1 MPNPVV
7 QSSLARHRRHMKLDQ
22 RLRFD
27 TFVTGSSNRLAVAAA
42 KAVADAPG
50 VLYNPLFVYGAS
62 GLGKTHL
69 MHAVG
74 HAARDKQPSL
84 GVEYVALD
92 DYMEEFHQA
101 LQGGRLDTFKKRYE
115 SAGVLLL
122 DDVQFLTGR
131 AEVQGELLR
140 LFNVLQ
146 GRGTQIIMTSD
157 RPPDEITDVTDRL
170 LTRLTGGLIVDVG
183 IPDYETRVAILQKL
197 QGERASRFRDGVL
210 EELAR
215 VDFSNIRELQGGLNR
230 LLAHQGMSDAAI
242 AIADVRRLVGARLTP
257 LATPAVLSGY
267 ELESAGGTRTGGD
280 FDTFVQ
286 EVSTAVVEQVEEWRV
301 RLADAAA
308 RWRAEGISVAVLD
321 RALQLRESPDVDGLL
336 ATFGAAV
343 EYLRDLERQGSA
355 ADTTLSGH
363 TIFRDPE
370 RVKEAHALVQQA
382 VSSIEPPP
390 RPETA
395 CTFDGLHEGAANQL
409 ALRAAR
415 AVVAA
420 PGTQFVP
427 LVITG
432 PSGSGRSHLLH
443 AIGNGLIAAG
453 VQTVACVSAFTFA
466 EQLITALRE
475 GAVEKWRARYRNA
488 GALLLDDIEAVAG
501 KERTQDELFHLFNA
515 LQSAGR
521 QVVLTSSVPPNQL
534 ATLEDR
540 LRTRFAQGLIVDLG
554 SPDQAQRVALIAQF
568 FQAHGTSVSDEV
580 VAQLAERS
588 VRSIGDVL
596 STARRLHAAAT
607 LAGAP
612 ITPAFVAAELDGTVT
627 HRRGLKHLMGD
638 PENFVHRWPDPA
650 ARLIEDVD

>member
-1 MPNPVV
+1 
-7 QSSLARHRRHMKLDQ
+7 MKLDQ

-50 VLYNPLFVYGAS
+50 VLYNPLFMYGAS

-74 HAARDKQPSL
+74 HSAREKQPSL

-101 LQGGRLDTFKKRYE
+101 LQGGRLDTFKRRYE

-146 GRGTQIIMTSD
+146 SRGTQIVMTSD
-157 RPPDEITDVTDRL
+157 RPPDEITDVADRL
-170 LTRLTGGLIVDVG
+170 ITRLTGGLIVDVG

-197 QGERASRFRDGVL
+197 QGERSSRFRDGVL

-242 AIADVRRLVGARLTP
+242 AIADVRRLVGARMTP
-257 LATPAVLSGY
+257 LATPAVGAQY
-267 ELESAGGTRTGGD
+267 ETESRPGRSSGD

-382 VSSIEPPP
+382 VASIEPPP
-390 RPETA
+390 RPDVA
-395 CTFDGLHEGAANQL
+395 WLFDGLHEGKANQM

-415 AVVAA
+415 GVVAA
-420 PGTQFVP
+420 PGTQFMP

-432 PSGSGRSHLLH
+432 PSGSGRTHLLH

-501 KERTQDELFHLFNA
+501 KERTQDELFHLFNV

-554 SPDQAQRVALIAQF
+554 SPDLTQRIALFARFFATHHTAVAETVI
-568 FQAHGTSVSDEV
+568 T
-580 VAQLAERS
+580 QLAERPA
-588 VRSIGDVL
+588 RSIGEVINV
-596 STARRLHAAAT
+596 ARRLHAAAA
-607 LAGAP
+607 LAHSPVTA
-612 ITPAFVAAELDGTVT
+612 AFVAAELDGAVAP
-627 HRRGLKHLMGD
+627 RRGLMHLMGD
-638 PENFVHRWPDPA
+638 PENFVHRWPDLT
-650 ARLIEDVD
+650 ARLIEDAD

>member
-1 MPNPVV
+1 
-7 QSSLARHRRHMKLDQ
+7 MKLDQ

-74 HAARDKQPSL
+74 HSAKDKQPSL

-146 GRGTQIIMTSD
+146 GRGTQIVMTSD

-230 LLAHQGMSDAAI
+230 LLAHQGLSDAAI
-242 AIADVRRLVGARLTP
+242 GVSDVRRLVGARSTP
-257 LATPAVLSGY
+257 LATPALY
-267 ELESAGGTRTGGD
+267 AEADLLNRNTGD
-280 FDTFVQ
+280 YDTFVQ
-286 EVSTAVVEQVEEWRV
+286 EVATAVVEQVEEWRV

-321 RALQLRESPDVDGLL
+321 RALQLREAPDVEGLL

-355 ADTTLSGH
+355 ADTTLSGNA
-363 TIFRDPE
+363 IFRDPE

-390 RPETA
+390 RPDPA
-395 CTFDGLHEGAANQL
+395 LVFDRLHEGRANQL

-415 AVVAA
+415 AVVDA
-420 PGTQFVP
+420 PGTQYVP

-432 PSGSGRSHLLH
+432 PSGSGRTHLLH
-443 AIGNGLIAAG
+443 AIGNALVAGG
-453 VQTVACVSAFTFA
+453 VQTVACVSAAAFA

-540 LRTRFAQGLIVDLG
+540 LRTRFAQGLIVELG
-554 SPDQAQRVALIAQF
+554 APDAVQRAALIGAYF
-568 FQAHGTSVSDEV
+568 DAHHTTVGDGV
-580 VAQLAERS
+580 VRQLAERS
-588 VRSIGDVL
+588 ARSVGDVINV
-596 STARRLHAAAT
+596 ARRLHAAAT
-607 LAGAP
+607 LANAP
-612 ITPAFVAAELDGTVT
+612 ITAVFVAAELDGAATPRHVA
-627 HRRGLKHLMGD
+627 KHLMGD
-638 PENFVHRWPDPA
+638 RENFVHRWPDLT

>member
-1 MPNPVV
+1 
-7 QSSLARHRRHMKLDQ
+7 MKLDQ

-27 TFVTGSSNRLAVAAA
+27 SFVTGSSNRLAVAAA

-101 LQGGRLDTFKKRYE
+101 TEGGRLDQFKRRYE
-115 SAGVLLL
+115 ACGILLL

-146 GRGTQIIMTSD
+146 GRGTQIVMSSD

-197 QGERASRFRDGVL
+197 QAERSARFRDGVL

-230 LLAHQGMSDAAI
+230 LLALQGMSDAAI
-242 AIADVRRLVGARLTP
+242 GVSDVRRLVGIRGHTP
-257 LATPAVLSGY
+257 LANVVITPEAEPTVARRPADY
-267 ELESAGGTRTGGD
+267 
-280 FDTFVQ
+280 DTFVQ
-286 EVSTAVVEQVEEWRV
+286 EVATAVVEQVEEWRV
-301 RLADAAA
+301 RLADAAS

-321 RALQLRESPDVDGLL
+321 RALQLREAPDVDGLL

-355 ADTTLSGH
+355 ADATLSGQP
-363 TIFRDPE
+363 IFRDPE

-382 VSSIEPPP
+382 VASIEPPP
-390 RPETA
+390 RPEA
-395 CTFDGLHEGAANQL
+395 GWTFAGLHEGRANLL

-415 AVVAA
+415 AVVQA
-420 PGTQFVP
+420 PGTQYVP

-432 PSGSGRSHLLH
+432 PVGSGRTHLLH
-443 AIGNGLIAAG
+443 AIGNAMVEAG
-453 VQTVACVSAFTFA
+453 VQTVACVSASVFA

-475 GAVEKWRARYRNA
+475 GAVERWRARYRNA

-540 LRTRFAQGLIVDLG
+540 LRTRFAQGLVVELG
-554 SPDQAQRVALIAQF
+554 SPDIAQRAAIVHQYF
-568 FQAHGTSVSDEV
+568 DAHHTVVSDQV
-580 VAQLAERS
+580 VSLLADRPA
-588 VRSIGDVL
+588 RSIGDVL
-596 STARRLHAAAT
+596 NVVRRLHAAAA

-612 ITPAFVAAELDGTVT
+612 ITPAFVAAELDGAAAP
-627 HRRGLKHLMGD
+627 RRVVRHLMGD
-638 PENFVHRWPDPA
+638 TENFVHRWPDLT
-650 ARLIEDVD
+650 ARLIEDAD

>member
-1 MPNPVV
+1 
-7 QSSLARHRRHMKLDQ
+7 MKLDQ

-27 TFVTGSSNRLAVAAA
+27 SFVTGSSNRLAVAAA

-101 LQGGRLDTFKKRYE
+101 TEGGRLDTFKRRYE
-115 SAGVLLL
+115 SAGILLL

-146 GRGTQIIMTSD
+146 GRGTQIVMSSD

-197 QGERASRFRDGVL
+197 QAERAARFRDGVL

-230 LLAHQGMSDAAI
+230 LLALQGMSDAAI
-242 AIADVRRLVGARLTP
+242 GVSDVRRLVGLRGHTP
-257 LATPAVLSGY
+257 LANVIIHAEAEVEPAP
-267 ELESAGGTRTGGD
+267 RPGD
-280 FDTFVQ
+280 YDTFVQ
-286 EVSTAVVEQVEEWRV
+286 EVATAVVEQVEEWRV
-301 RLADAAA
+301 RLADAAS

-321 RALQLRESPDVDGLL
+321 RALQLREAPDVDGLL

-355 ADTTLSGH
+355 ADASLSGQA
-363 TIFRDPE
+363 IFRDPE

-382 VSSIEPPP
+382 VSAIEPPP
-390 RPETA
+390 RPEPA
-395 CTFDGLHEGAANQL
+395 WTFAGLHEGRANQL

-415 AVVAA
+415 AVVGA
-420 PGTQFVP
+420 PGTQYVP

-432 PSGSGRSHLLH
+432 PSGSGRTHLLH
-443 AIGNGLIAAG
+443 AIGNALIDAG
-453 VQTVACVSAFTFA
+453 VQTVACVGASVFA

-540 LRTRFAQGLIVDLG
+540 LRTRFAQGLVVELG
-554 SPDQAQRVALIAQF
+554 SPDIAQRAALIHQYF
-568 FQAHGTSVSDEV
+568 DTHHTIVSDQV
-580 VAQLAERS
+580 VSHLADRPARS
-588 VRSIGDVL
+588 VGDVL
-596 STARRLHAAAT
+596 NVVRRLHAAAA

-612 ITPAFVAAELDGTVT
+612 ITPAFVAAELDGAAAP
-627 HRRGLKHLMGD
+627 RRGTRHLMGD
-638 PENFVHRWPDPA
+638 TENFVHRWPDLT
-650 ARLIEDVD
+650 ARLIEDAD

>member
-1 MPNPVV
+1 
-7 QSSLARHRRHMKLDQ
+7 MKLDQ

-50 VLYNPLFVYGAS
+50 VLYNPLFMYGAS

-74 HAARDKQPSL
+74 HSARDKQPSL

-101 LQGGRLDTFKKRYE
+101 LQGGRLETFKKRYE

-146 GRGTQIIMTSD
+146 GRGTQIVMTSD
-157 RPPDEITDVTDRL
+157 RPPDEITDVADRL

-242 AIADVRRLVGARLTP
+242 GVQDVRRLVGARATP
-257 LATPAVLSGY
+257 LAPPARYAEANL
-267 ELESAGGTRTGGD
+267 LNR
-280 FDTFVQ
+280 DTVDYDRFVQ
-286 EVSTAVVEQVEEWRV
+286 EVATAVVEQVEEWRV

-321 RALQLRESPDVDGLL
+321 RALQLRDAPDVEGLL

-355 ADTTLSGH
+355 ADTALSGH
-363 TIFRDPE
+363 AIFRDPE
-370 RVKEAHALVQQA
+370 RVKEAHAMVQQA

-390 RPETA
+390 RPDVTLI
-395 CTFDGLHEGAANQL
+395 FDTLHEGRANQL

-415 AVVAA
+415 SVVGA
-420 PGTQFVP
+420 PGTQYVP

-432 PSGSGRSHLLH
+432 PSGSGRTHLLH
-443 AIGNGLIAAG
+443 AIGNALIAGG
-453 VQTVACVSAFTFA
+453 VQTVACVSAAAFA

-540 LRTRFAQGLIVDLG
+540 LRTRFAQGLIVELG
-554 SPDQAQRVALIAQF
+554 SPDEAQRAAVIGTF
-568 FQAHGTSVSDEV
+568 FNARQSSVTTAV
-580 VAQLAERS
+580 ITQLAERPA
-588 VRSIGDVL
+588 RSIGDVIAI
-596 STARRLHAAAT
+596 ARRLHAAAT

-612 ITPAFVAAELDGTVT
+612 VTSAFVAAELDGASTP
-627 HRRGLKHLMGD
+627 RNAAKHLMGD
-638 PENFVHRWPDPA
+638 PENFVHRWPDLT
-650 ARLIEDVD
+650 ARLIEDAD

>member
-1 MPNPVV
+1 
-7 QSSLARHRRHMKLDQ
+7 MKLDQ

-74 HAARDKQPSL
+74 HSARDKQPSL

-146 GRGTQIIMTSD
+146 GRGTQIVMTSD
-157 RPPDEITDVTDRL
+157 RPPDEITDVADRL

-242 AIADVRRLVGARLTP
+242 AVQDVRRLVAARATP
-257 LATPAVLSGY
+257 LVTAALY
-267 ELESAGGTRTGGD
+267 AEAELLDRSTVD
-280 FDTFVQ
+280 YDTFVQ
-286 EVSTAVVEQVEEWRV
+286 EVSSAVVEQVEEWRV
-301 RLADAAA
+301 RLADAAS

-321 RALQLRESPDVDGLL
+321 RALQLREAPDVDGLL

-355 ADTTLSGH
+355 ADTSLSGNA
-363 TIFRDPE
+363 IFRDPE

-390 RPETA
+390 RPDPGLLFVA
-395 CTFDGLHEGAANQL
+395 LHEGRANQM
-409 ALRAAR
+409 ALRAAHS
-415 AVVAA
+415 VVDA
-420 PGTQFVP
+420 PGTQYVP

-432 PSGSGRSHLLH
+432 PSGSGRTHLLH
-443 AIGNGLIAAG
+443 AIGNALIANG
-453 VQTVACVSAFTFA
+453 VQTVACVSAATFA

-521 QVVLTSSVPPNQL
+521 QVVLTSSVAPNQL

-540 LRTRFAQGLIVDLG
+540 LRTRFAQGLIVELG
-554 SPDQAQRVALIAQF
+554 GPDESQRVAVIAAF
-568 FQAHGTSVSDEV
+568 FAAHHTTVGANV
-580 VAQLAERS
+580 VTQLAERS
-588 VRSIGDVL
+588 ARSIGDVINI
-596 STARRLHAAAT
+596 ARRLHAAAT

-612 ITPAFVAAELDGTVT
+612 ITSAFVAAELDGAATPRT
-627 HRRGLKHLMGD
+627 AARHLMGD
-638 PENFVHRWPDPA
+638 PENFVHRWPDLT

>member
-1 MPNPVV
+1 
-7 QSSLARHRRHMKLDQ
+7 MKLDQ

-101 LQGGRLDTFKKRYE
+101 LQGGRLDTFKRRYE

-157 RPPDEITDVTDRL
+157 RPPDEIADVTDRL

-197 QGERASRFRDGVL
+197 QAERATRFRNGVL

-242 AIADVRRLVGARLTP
+242 GVSDVRRLVGSRA
-257 LATPAVLSGY
+257 ATPPSTAAIFDANEARDVHP
-267 ELESAGGTRTGGD
+267 GD
-280 FDTFVQ
+280 YDTFVQ

-301 RLADAAA
+301 RLADAAS
-308 RWRAEGISVAVLD
+308 RWRSEGISVAVLD
-321 RALQLRESPDVDGLL
+321 RALQLRGSPDVDGLL
-336 ATFGAAV
+336 STFGAAV

-355 ADTTLSGH
+355 ADSGLSGNA
-363 TIFRDPE
+363 IFRDPE

-390 RPETA
+390 RPEPGFS
-395 CTFDGLHEGAANQL
+395 FDDLLEGGANQL
-409 ALRAAR
+409 ALRAAH
-415 AVVAA
+415 AVVSS
-420 PGTQFVP
+420 PGTSYTP
-427 LVITG
+427 LVIIG
-432 PSGSGRSHLLH
+432 PVGSGRTHLLH
-443 AIGNGLIAAG
+443 AIGNALVAAG
-453 VQTVACVSAFTFA
+453 VQTVACVSATVFA

-521 QVVLTSSVPPNQL
+521 QVVLTSGVPPNQI

-540 LRTRFAQGLIVDLG
+540 LRTRFAQGLVVELG
-554 SPDQAQRVALIAQF
+554 APDMAQRAALIARF
-568 FQAHGTSVSDEV
+568 FASHNATVSDAV
-580 VAQLAERS
+580 ISQLAERPA
-588 VRSIGDVL
+588 RAIGEVL
-596 STARRLHAAAT
+596 GTVRRLHAAAA

-612 ITPAFVAAELDGTVT
+612 ITSTFVAAELDGASVS
-627 HRRGLKHLMGD
+627 RRSIRHLMGD
-638 PENFVHRWPDPA
+638 PENFVHRWPDLT
-650 ARLIEDVD
+650 ARLIEDAN

>member
-1 MPNPVV
+1 
-7 QSSLARHRRHMKLDQ
+7 MKLDQ

-50 VLYNPLFVYGAS
+50 VLYNPLFMYGAS

-115 SAGVLLL
+115 SAGVLLV

-242 AIADVRRLVGARLTP
+242 GIADVRRLVGARLTP

-355 ADTTLSGH
+355 ADTALSGH

-432 PSGSGRSHLLH
+432 PPGSGRSHLLH

-612 ITPAFVAAELDGTVT
+612 ITPAFVAAELDGAVA

>member
-1 MPNPVV
+1 
-7 QSSLARHRRHMKLDQ
+7 MKLDQ

-50 VLYNPLFVYGAS
+50 VLYNPLFVYGSS

-146 GRGTQIIMTSD
+146 SRGTQIIMTSD

-197 QGERASRFRDGVL
+197 QGERSSRFRDGVL

-242 AIADVRRLVGARLTP
+242 GIADVRRLVGARLTP
-257 LATPAVLSGY
+257 LATAAVLASY
-267 ELESAGGTRTGGD
+267 ERESNGGTRTGGD

-355 ADTTLSGH
+355 ADTALSGH

-420 PGTQFVP
+420 PGTQFMP

-443 AIGNGLIAAG
+443 AIGNGLVAAG

-554 SPDQAQRVALIAQF
+554 SPDHAQRVALIAQF
-568 FQAHGTSVSDEV
+568 FHAHGTNVSDEV

-588 VRSIGDVL
+588 VRSIGDVIT
-596 STARRLHAAAT
+596 TARRLHAAAT

-612 ITPAFVAAELDGTVT
+612 ITTTFVAAELDGAVAP
-627 HRRGLKHLMGD
+627 RRGLKHLMGD

-650 ARLIEDVD
+650 ARLIEDMD

>member
-1 MPNPVV
+1 
-7 QSSLARHRRHMKLDQ
+7 MKLDQ

-74 HAARDKQPSL
+74 HSARDKQPSL

-146 GRGTQIIMTSD
+146 GRGTQIVMTSD

-197 QGERASRFRDGVL
+197 QGERTARFNDGVL

-242 AIADVRRLVGARLTP
+242 GIADVRRLVGARLTP
-257 LATPAVLSGY
+257 LA
-267 ELESAGGTRTGGD
+267 SAASVGEYDQPSRRTGGD

-308 RWRAEGISVAVLD
+308 RWRAEGISVAVLE

-355 ADTTLSGH
+355 ADTALSGH
-363 TIFRDPE
+363 AIFRDPE
-370 RVKEAHALVQQA
+370 RVKEAHARVQQA
-382 VSSIEPPP
+382 VASIEPPP
-390 RPETA
+390 RPELA
-395 CTFDGLHEGAANQL
+395 YTFDGLHEGKANQL

-415 AVVAA
+415 AVVGA

-432 PSGSGRSHLLH
+432 TAGSGRTHLLH
-443 AIGNGLIAAG
+443 AIGNGLIAGG
-453 VQTVACVSAFTFA
+453 VQTVACVSASTFA

-475 GAVEKWRARYRNA
+475 GQVEKWRARYRNA

-540 LRTRFAQGLIVDLG
+540 LRTRFAQGLVVELG
-554 SPDQAQRVALIAQF
+554 SPDQPQRAAVIAHFFAAHHTPVA
-568 FQAHGTSVSDEV
+568 TSVI
-580 VAQLAERS
+580 AQLAERS
-588 VRSIGDVL
+588 ARSIGDVV
-596 STARRLHAAAT
+596 SVARRLHAAAT

-612 ITPAFVAAELDGTVT
+612 ITSAFVAAELDGAVAL
-627 HRRGLKHLMGD
+627 RRGVRHLMGD
-638 PENFVHRWPDPA
+638 PENFVHRWPDLT
-650 ARLIEDVD
+650 ARLIEDAD

>member
-1 MPNPVV
+1 
-7 QSSLARHRRHMKLDQ
+7 MKLDQ

-74 HAARDKQPSL
+74 HSARDKQPTL

-101 LQGGRLDTFKKRYE
+101 LQGGRLEPFKRRYE

-146 GRGTQIIMTSD
+146 GRGTQIVMTSD
-157 RPPDEITDVTDRL
+157 RPPDEITDVADRL

-197 QGERASRFRDGVL
+197 QAERSARFRDGVL

-230 LLAHQGMSDAAI
+230 LLAHQGLSDEGI
-242 AIADVRRLVGARLTP
+242 GVADVRRLVSPRHTP
-257 LATPAVLSGY
+257 LVTAEVHASH
-267 ELESAGGTRTGGD
+267 ESDHARPVD
-280 FDTFVQ
+280 YDTFVQ

-308 RWRAEGISVAVLD
+308 RWRDEGISVAVLD

-355 ADTTLSGH
+355 ADSGLSGQP
-363 TIFRDPE
+363 IFRDPE

-382 VSSIEPPP
+382 VASIEPPP
-390 RPETA
+390 RA
-395 CTFDGLHEGAANQL
+395 DASLTFDTLLEGRGNQL

-415 AVVAA
+415 AVVQA
-420 PGTQFVP
+420 PGLHYVP

-432 PSGSGRSHLLH
+432 PAGSGRTHLLH
-443 AIGNGLIAAG
+443 AIGNALMDAG
-453 VQTVACVSAFTFA
+453 VQTVACVSAAVFA

-501 KERTQDELFHLFNA
+501 KERTQDELFHLFNV
-515 LQSAGR
+515 LQGAGR
-521 QVVLTSSVPPNQL
+521 QVVLTSSVAPNQL
-534 ATLEDR
+534 ATLENR
-540 LRTRFAQGLIVDLG
+540 LRTRFAQGLVVDLG
-554 SPDQAQRVALIAQF
+554 SPDQELRASLVRRAFASQGVTVAD
-568 FQAHGTSVSDEV
+568 GV
-580 VAQLAERS
+580 VAQLAERPSRS
-588 VRSIGDVL
+588 VGDVL
-596 STARRLHAAAT
+596 AVARRLHAAAA

-612 ITPAFVAAELDGTVT
+612 ITTAFVAAELDGAATP
-627 HRRGLKHLMGD
+627 RRSARHLMGD
-638 PENFVHRWPDPA
+638 PENFVHRWPDLT
-650 ARLIEDVD
+650 ARLIEDAD

>member
-1 MPNPVV
+1 
-7 QSSLARHRRHMKLDQ
+7 MKLDQ

-74 HAARDKQPSL
+74 HAAKDKQPSL

-101 LQGGRLDTFKKRYE
+101 MQGGRLDTFKKRYE

-146 GRGTQIIMTSD
+146 GRGTQIVMTSD
-157 RPPDEITDVTDRL
+157 RPPDEIADVADRL

-230 LLAHQGMSDAAI
+230 LLAHQGMSAAAI
-242 AIADVRRLVGARLTP
+242 GVSDVRRLVGARATP
-257 LATPAVLSGY
+257 LANAAMFGETDRSRSDDDSGDY
-267 ELESAGGTRTGGD
+267 
-280 FDTFVQ
+280 DTFVQ
-286 EVSTAVVEQVEEWRV
+286 EVASAVVEQVEEWRV
-301 RLADAAA
+301 RLADAAS

-321 RALQLRESPDVDGLL
+321 RALQLRESPDVNGLL

-355 ADTTLSGH
+355 ADSTLSGH
-363 TIFRDPE
+363 AIFRDPE

-390 RPETA
+390 RPDPLLV
-395 CTFDGLHEGAANQL
+395 FSGLHEGRANQL

-415 AVVAA
+415 GVVEA
-420 PGTQFVP
+420 PGTQYVP
-427 LVITG
+427 LVVIG
-432 PSGSGRSHLLH
+432 PAGSGRSHLLH
-443 AIGNGLIAAG
+443 AIGNALIAAG
-453 VQTVACVSAFTFA
+453 VQTVACVSAATFA

-540 LRTRFAQGLIVDLG
+540 LRTRFAQGLIVELG
-554 SPDQAQRVALIAQF
+554 SPDVMQRTAVISTF
-568 FQAHGTSVSDEV
+568 FHEHHSRIDDAV
-580 VAQLAERS
+580 VAQLAERPA
-588 VRSIGDVL
+588 RSIGDVIAN
-596 STARRLHAAAT
+596 ARRLHAAAT

-612 ITPAFVAAELDGTVT
+612 ITSAFVAAELDGTVSP
-627 HRRGLKHLMGD
+627 RRSMKYLMGD
-638 PENFVHRWPDPA
+638 PENFVHRWPDLT
-650 ARLIEDVD
+650 ARLIEDAD

>member
-1 MPNPVV
+1 
-7 QSSLARHRRHMKLDQ
+7 MKLDQ

-74 HAARDKQPSL
+74 HSAKDKQPSL

-101 LQGGRLDTFKKRYE
+101 TQGGRLDTFKRRYE

-146 GRGTQIIMTSD
+146 GRGTQIVMTSD
-157 RPPDEITDVTDRL
+157 RPPDEITDVADRL

-183 IPDYETRVAILQKL
+183 TPDYETRVAILQKL
-197 QGERASRFRDGVL
+197 QAERSSRFRDGVL

-242 AIADVRRLVGARLTP
+242 GVSDVRRLVGARPTP
-257 LATPAVLSGY
+257 LANVVIYG
-267 ELESAGGTRTGGD
+267 EHLEREHDAGD
-280 FDTFVQ
+280 YDTFVA
-286 EVSTAVVEQVEEWRV
+286 EVSTAVVEQVEEWRL

-355 ADTTLSGH
+355 ADASLSGH
-363 TIFRDPE
+363 VIFRDPE
-370 RVKEAHALVQQA
+370 RVKEAHARVQQA

-390 RPETA
+390 RPDPLLVFET
-395 CTFDGLHEGAANQL
+395 LHEGHANQL

-415 AVVAA
+415 GVVAA
-420 PGTQFVP
+420 PGTQYVP

-432 PSGSGRSHLLH
+432 PSGSGRTHLLH

-453 VQTVACVSAFTFA
+453 VQTVACVSAATFA

-521 QVVLTSSVPPNQL
+521 QVVLTSSVAPNQL
-534 ATLEDR
+534 LTLEDR
-540 LRTRFAQGLIVDLG
+540 LRTRFAQGLIVELG
-554 SPDQAQRVALIAQF
+554 SPDSTQRAAVIAKFFSDHYTRVADA
-568 FQAHGTSVSDEV
+568 V
-580 VAQLAERS
+580 VQQLAERQA
-588 VRSIGDVL
+588 RSIGDVIGI
-596 STARRLHAAAT
+596 ARRLHAAAT

-612 ITPAFVAAELDGTVT
+612 ITTGFIAAELDGAVATR
-627 HRRGLKHLMGD
+627 HGLKHLMGD
-638 PENFVHRWPDPA
+638 PENFVHRWPDLT
-650 ARLIEDVD
+650 ARLIEDAD

>member
-1 MPNPVV
+1 
-7 QSSLARHRRHMKLDQ
+7 MKLDQ
-22 RLRFD
+22 RLRFE

-74 HAARDKQPSL
+74 HSAKDKQPSL

-146 GRGTQIIMTSD
+146 GCGTQIVMTSD

-197 QGERASRFRDGVL
+197 QGERLLRFHDGVL

-242 AIADVRRLVGARLTP
+242 GVGDVRRLVGGR
-257 LATPAVLSGY
+257 ATPFVAPAH
-267 ELESAGGTRTGGD
+267 AGEDAPLRRPGD
-280 FDTFVQ
+280 YDTFMQ

-301 RLADAAA
+301 RLADAAT

-321 RALQLRESPDVDGLL
+321 RALQLREAPDVDGLL

-355 ADTTLSGH
+355 ADTGLSGN
-363 TIFRDPE
+363 TVFRDPE
-370 RVKEAHALVQQA
+370 RVKEAHALVQQVVA
-382 VSSIEPPP
+382 SIEPPP
-390 RPETA
+390 RPEPA
-395 CTFDGLHEGAANQL
+395 LVFEALHEGLANQL

-415 AVVAA
+415 AVVDA

-432 PSGSGRSHLLH
+432 AAGSGRTHLLH
-443 AIGNGLIAAG
+443 AIGNAMIANG
-453 VQTVACVSAFTFA
+453 VQTVACVSAAVFA

-540 LRTRFAQGLIVDLG
+540 LRTRFTQGLIVELG
-554 SPDQAQRVALIAQF
+554 SPDEAQRATLISRF
-568 FQAHGTSVSDEV
+568 FASSGTPVTERV
-580 VAQLAERS
+580 VAQIADRPA
-588 VRSIGDVL
+588 RSIGEVL
-596 STARRLHAAAT
+596 ATVTRLQAAAA

-612 ITPAFVAAELDGTVT
+612 VSSAFVAAELDGASSPRGG
-627 HRRGLKHLMGD
+627 HRHQMGD
-638 PENFVHRWPDPA
+638 PENFVHRWPDLG
-650 ARLIEDVD
+650 ARLIEDGD

>member
-1 MPNPVV
+1 
-7 QSSLARHRRHMKLDQ
+7 MKLDQ

-101 LQGGRLDTFKKRYE
+101 LQGGRLDTFKRRYE

-157 RPPDEITDVTDRL
+157 RPPDEIADVTDRL

-197 QGERASRFRDGVL
+197 QSERAARFRDGVL

-242 AIADVRRLVGARLTP
+242 GVSDVRRLVGSRG
-257 LATPAVLSGY
+257 ATPPSTAAIFDAADAPDV
-267 ELESAGGTRTGGD
+267 RPGD
-280 FDTFVQ
+280 YDTFVQ

-308 RWRAEGISVAVLD
+308 RWRSEGISVAVLD
-321 RALQLRESPDVDGLL
+321 RALQLRGSPDVDGLL
-336 ATFGAAV
+336 STFGAAV

-355 ADTTLSGH
+355 ADSSLSGNA
-363 TIFRDPE
+363 IFRDPE

-390 RPETA
+390 RPEPGFA
-395 CTFDGLHEGAANQL
+395 FDDLLEGSANQL
-409 ALRAAR
+409 ALRAAK
-415 AVVAA
+415 AVVSS
-420 PGTQFVP
+420 PGTSYTP
-427 LVITG
+427 LVIIG
-432 PSGSGRSHLLH
+432 PVGSGRTHLLH
-443 AIGNGLIAAG
+443 ATGNALVAAG
-453 VQTVACVSAFTFA
+453 VQTVACVSASVFA

-521 QVVLTSSVPPNQL
+521 QVVLTSSVPPNQI

-540 LRTRFAQGLIVDLG
+540 LRTRFAQGLVVELG
-554 SPDQAQRVALIAQF
+554 APDMAQRAALIARF
-568 FQAHGTSVSDEV
+568 FASHNAAVSDAV
-580 VAQLAERS
+580 ISQLAERPA
-588 VRSIGDVL
+588 RAIGEVL
-596 STARRLHAAAT
+596 GTVRRLHAAAA

-612 ITPAFVAAELDGTVT
+612 ITTTFVAAELDGASVS
-627 HRRGLKHLMGD
+627 RRNSRHLMGD
-638 PENFVHRWPDPA
+638 AENFVHRWPDLT
-650 ARLIEDVD
+650 ARLIEDAN

>member
-1 MPNPVV
+1 
-7 QSSLARHRRHMKLDQ
+7 MKLDQ

-74 HAARDKQPSL
+74 HSAKDKQPSL

-146 GRGTQIIMTSD
+146 GRGTQIVMTSD
-157 RPPDEITDVTDRL
+157 RPPDEITDVADRL

-197 QGERASRFRDGVL
+197 QGERTSRFRDGVL

-242 AIADVRRLVGARLTP
+242 AVQDVRRLVGARSTP
-257 LATPAVLSGY
+257 LATPALY
-267 ELESAGGTRTGGD
+267 AEADLLNRDTGD
-280 FDTFVQ
+280 YDTFVQ
-286 EVSTAVVEQVEEWRV
+286 EVATAVVEQVEEWRV

-321 RALQLRESPDVDGLL
+321 RALQLREAPDVDGLL

-355 ADTTLSGH
+355 ADTSLSGH
-363 TIFRDPE
+363 AIFRDPE
-370 RVKEAHALVQQA
+370 RVKEAHAMVQQA

-390 RPETA
+390 RPDA
-395 CTFDGLHEGAANQL
+395 SLTFDALHEGRANQL

-415 AVVAA
+415 GVVAA
-420 PGTQFVP
+420 PGTQYVP

-432 PSGSGRSHLLH
+432 PSGSGRTHLLH
-443 AIGNGLIAAG
+443 AIGNALVAAG
-453 VQTVACVSAFTFA
+453 VPTVACVSAAAFA

-540 LRTRFAQGLIVDLG
+540 LRTRFAQGLIVELG
-554 SPDQAQRVALIAQF
+554 APDEAQRAAVVSTYFSARQ
-568 FQAHGTSVSDEV
+568 TSVTAAVIS
-580 VAQLAERS
+580 QIAERPA
-588 VRSIGDVL
+588 RSIGDVIAV
-596 STARRLHAAAT
+596 TRRLHAAAT

-612 ITPAFVAAELDGTVT
+612 VTSAFVAAELDGAATS
-627 HRRGLKHLMGD
+627 RSAAKHLMGD
-638 PENFVHRWPDPA
+638 PENFVHRWPDLT
-650 ARLIEDVD
+650 ARLIEDAD

>member
-1 MPNPVV
+1 
-7 QSSLARHRRHMKLDQ
+7 MKLDQ
-22 RLRFD
+22 RLRFE

-74 HAARDKQPSL
+74 HSARDKQPSL

-101 LQGGRLDTFKKRYE
+101 TEGGRLETFKRRYE

-146 GRGTQIIMTSD
+146 GRGTQIVMTSD
-157 RPPDEITDVTDRL
+157 RPPDEITDVADRL

-197 QGERASRFRDGVL
+197 HGERASRFRDGVL

-242 AIADVRRLVGARLTP
+242 GVADVRRLVGARATP
-257 LATPAVLSGY
+257 LATAALFIDDAPPTLVP
-267 ELESAGGTRTGGD
+267 GD
-280 FDTFVQ
+280 YDTFVQ
-286 EVSTAVVEQVEEWRV
+286 EMASAVVEQVEEWRL
-301 RLADAAA
+301 RLADAAS

-321 RALQLRESPDVDGLL
+321 RALQLRQSPDVEGLL

-355 ADTTLSGH
+355 ADSTLSGH
-363 TIFRDPE
+363 SIFRDPE

-390 RPETA
+390 RPDA
-395 CTFDGLHEGAANQL
+395 AFVFDTFVAGRSTQL
-409 ALRAAR
+409 ALRAAH
-415 AVVAA
+415 AVVDT

-427 LVITG
+427 LVIVG
-432 PSGSGRSHLLH
+432 PAGSGRSHLLH
-443 AIGNGLIAAG
+443 AIGNALVASG
-453 VQTVACVSAFTFA
+453 VQTVACVSAATFA

-488 GALLLDDIEAVAG
+488 GALLLDDIEAIAG

-521 QVVLTSSVPPNQL
+521 QVVLTSTVAPNQL
-534 ATLEDR
+534 STLEDR
-540 LRTRFAQGLIVDLG
+540 LRTRFAQGLVVELG
-554 SPDQAQRVALIAQF
+554 APDEAQRAAILSRF
-568 FQAHGTSVSDEV
+568 FESHHASVGEGV
-580 VAQLAERS
+580 VARLAERP
-588 VRSIGDVL
+588 VRTVGDVL
-596 STARRLHAAAT
+596 AIARRLHAAST

-612 ITPAFVAAELDGTVT
+612 ITAAFVSAELDSVSAP
-627 HRRGLKHLMGD
+627 RRGFSHIMGD
-638 PENFVHRWPDPA
+638 PENFVHRWPDLT
-650 ARLIEDVD
+650 ARLIEDCE

>member
-1 MPNPVV
+1 
-7 QSSLARHRRHMKLDQ
+7 MKLDQ
-22 RLRFD
+22 RLRFE

-50 VLYNPLFVYGAS
+50 VLYNPLFMYGAS

-74 HAARDKQPSL
+74 HSARDKQPSL

-146 GRGTQIIMTSD
+146 GRGTQIVMTSD
-157 RPPDEITDVTDRL
+157 RPPDEITDVTARL

-197 QGERASRFRDGVL
+197 QGERSSRFRDGVL

-230 LLAHQGMSDAAI
+230 LLAHQGMSDTAI
-242 AIADVRRLVGARLTP
+242 AIADVRRLVGARMTP
-257 LATPAVLSGY
+257 LATPAILAPSDVRPSGT
-267 ELESAGGTRTGGD
+267 TRSSGD

-336 ATFGAAV
+336 ATFSAAV

-355 ADTTLSGH
+355 ADTTLSGN

-390 RPETA
+390 RPDVT
-395 CTFDGLHEGAANQL
+395 CTFDGLHEGTPNQM

-415 AVVAA
+415 GVVAA

-432 PSGSGRSHLLH
+432 PAGSGRTHLLH

-453 VQTVACVSAFTFA
+453 VQTVACVSASTFA

-501 KERTQDELFHLFNA
+501 KERTQDELFHLFNV

-540 LRTRFAQGLIVDLG
+540 LRTRFAQGLTVDLG
-554 SPDQAQRVALIAQF
+554 SPDLAQRIALFARYFAAHQTTVADA
-568 FQAHGTSVSDEV
+568 V
-580 VAQLAERS
+580 VVQLAERPA
-588 VRSIGDVL
+588 RAIGDVINI
-596 STARRLHAAAT
+596 ARRLHAAAT

-612 ITPAFVAAELDGTVT
+612 ITAAFVAAELDGAVAP
-627 HRRGLKHLMGD
+627 RRGLKHLMGD
-638 PENFVHRWPDPA
+638 PENFVHRWPDLG
-650 ARLIEDVD
+650 ARLIEDAD

>member
-1 MPNPVV
+1 
-7 QSSLARHRRHMKLDQ
+7 MKLDQ

-101 LQGGRLDTFKKRYE
+101 TQGGRLDPFKKRYE

-146 GRGTQIIMTSD
+146 GRGTQIVMTSD

-197 QGERASRFRDGVL
+197 QSERSARFRDGVL

-242 AIADVRRLVGARLTP
+242 GVADVRRLVGARATP
-257 LATPAVLSGY
+257 LATAAMFA
-267 ELESAGGTRTGGD
+267 ERTGEARVTAD

-301 RLADAAA
+301 RLADAAS
-308 RWRAEGISVAVLD
+308 RWRDEGISVAVLD
-321 RALQLRESPDVDGLL
+321 RALQLREAPDVDGLL

-343 EYLRDLERQGSA
+343 DYLRDLERQGSA
-355 ADTTLSGH
+355 ADTSLSGH

-370 RVKEAHALVQQA
+370 RVKEAHAMVQQA
-382 VSSIEPPP
+382 VASIEPPP
-390 RPETA
+390 RPDVGY
-395 CTFDGLHEGAANQL
+395 TFDGLLEGRTNQL

-415 AVVAA
+415 AVVSA

-432 PSGSGRSHLLH
+432 SAGSGRTHLLN

-475 GAVEKWRARYRNA
+475 GAVERWRARYRNA
-488 GALLLDDIEAVAG
+488 GALLLDDIEAVTG

-534 ATLEDR
+534 STLEDR
-540 LRTRFAQGLIVDLG
+540 LRTRFAQGLVVELG
-554 SPDQAQRVALIAQF
+554 SPDESQRAALFQRYFTQHHTPVAPAVI
-568 FQAHGTSVSDEV
+568 
-580 VAQLAERS
+580 AQLAERS
-588 VRSIGDVL
+588 ARSIGDVVGL
-596 STARRLHAAAT
+596 ARRLQQAAG

-612 ITPAFVAAELDGTVT
+612 ITASFVAAELDGAVAV
-627 HRRGLKHLMGD
+627 RRGPKHLMGD
-638 PENFVHRWPDPA
+638 LENFVHRWPDLT
-650 ARLIEDVD
+650 ARLIEDAD

>member
-1 MPNPVV
+1 
-7 QSSLARHRRHMKLDQ
+7 MKLDQ

-27 TFVTGSSNRLAVAAA
+27 SFVTGSSNRLAVAAA

-84 GVEYVALD
+84 DVEYVALD

-101 LQGGRLDTFKKRYE
+101 LQGGRLDTFKRRFE

-146 GRGTQIIMTSD
+146 GRGTQIVMTSD
-157 RPPDEITDVTDRL
+157 RPPEEIADVTDRL

-230 LLAHQGMSDAAI
+230 LLAHQGMSDSAI
-242 AIADVRRLVGARLTP
+242 VVSEVRRLVGARYTP
-257 LATPAVLSGY
+257 LVNAAILADAEQP
-267 ELESAGGTRTGGD
+267 TRASVD
-280 FDTFVQ
+280 YDTFVQ
-286 EVSTAVVEQVEEWRV
+286 EVATAVVEQVEEWRL
-301 RLADAAA
+301 RLADSAA
-308 RWRAEGISVAVLD
+308 RWRGEGINVAVLE
-321 RALQLRESPDVDGLL
+321 RALQLREAPDVDGLL

-343 EYLRDLERQGSA
+343 DYLRDLERQGSA
-355 ADTTLSGH
+355 ADSLLSGNP
-363 TIFRDPE
+363 IFRDPE

-390 RPETA
+390 RPDPARVFES
-395 CTFDGLHEGAANQL
+395 LHEGRANQL

-415 AVVAA
+415 AVVDA
-420 PGTQFVP
+420 PGTEYVP
-427 LVITG
+427 LVIIG
-432 PSGSGRSHLLH
+432 PAGSGRSHLLH
-443 AIGNGLIAAG
+443 AIGNGMIAAG
-453 VQTVACVSAFTFA
+453 VQNVACVSASSFA

-515 LQSAGR
+515 LRSAGR
-521 QVVLTSSVPPNQL
+521 QVVLTSAVAPNQL

-540 LRTRFAQGLIVDLG
+540 LRTRFAQGLIVELG
-554 SPDQAQRVALIAQF
+554 SPDESQRAAIISSYFVAHQARVDD
-568 FQAHGTSVSDEV
+568 TV
-580 VAQLAERS
+580 VATLADRPAK
-588 VRSIGDVL
+588 SIGDVIVM
-596 STARRLHAAAT
+596 ARRLHTAAA

-612 ITPAFVAAELDGTVT
+612 ITPAFVAAELDGDGAA
-627 HRRGLKHLMGD
+627 RRGMKHVMGD
-638 PENFVHRWPDPA
+638 PENFVHRWPDLS
-650 ARLIEDVD
+650 ARLLEDAG

>member
-1 MPNPVV
+1 
-7 QSSLARHRRHMKLDQ
+7 MKLDQ

-74 HAARDKQPSL
+74 HSAKDKQPSL

-101 LQGGRLDTFKKRYE
+101 LQGGRLETFKKRYE

-146 GRGTQIIMTSD
+146 GRGTQIVMTSD

-230 LLAHQGMSDAAI
+230 LLAHQGLSDAAI
-242 AIADVRRLVGARLTP
+242 GVSDVRRLVGARATP
-257 LATPAVLSGY
+257 LATPSLYAEADL
-267 ELESAGGTRTGGD
+267 LNRDTGD
-280 FDTFVQ
+280 YDTFMQ
-286 EVSTAVVEQVEEWRV
+286 EVATAVVEQVEEWRV
-301 RLADAAA
+301 RLADAAS

-321 RALQLRESPDVDGLL
+321 RALQLREAPDVEGLL

-355 ADTTLSGH
+355 ADTSLSGNP
-363 TIFRDPE
+363 IFRDPE

-390 RPETA
+390 RPDQA
-395 CTFDGLHEGAANQL
+395 LVFDRLHEGRANQL

-415 AVVAA
+415 SVVES
-420 PGTQFVP
+420 PGTQYVP

-432 PSGSGRSHLLH
+432 PAGSGRTHLLH
-443 AIGNGLIAAG
+443 AIGNGLIARG
-453 VQTVACVSAFTFA
+453 VQTVACVSAAAFA
-466 EQLITALRE
+466 EQLITA
-475 GAVEKWRARYRNA
+475 
-488 GALLLDDIEAVAG
+488 
-501 KERTQDELFHLFNA
+501 
-515 LQSAGR
+515 SA
-521 QVVLTSSVPPNQL
+521 
-534 ATLEDR
+534 
-540 LRTRFAQGLIVDLG
+540 
-554 SPDQAQRVALIAQF
+554 
-568 FQAHGTSVSDEV
+568 
-580 VAQLAERS
+580 
-588 VRSIGDVL
+588 
-596 STARRLHAAAT
+596 
-607 LAGAP
+607 
-612 ITPAFVAAELDGTVT
+612 
-627 HRRGLKHLMGD
+627 
-638 PENFVHRWPDPA
+638 
-650 ARLIEDVD
+650 

>member
-1 MPNPVV
+1 
-7 QSSLARHRRHMKLDQ
+7 MKLDN

-146 GRGTQIIMTSD
+146 SRGTQIVMTSD
-157 RPPDEITDVTDRL
+157 RPPDEIADVADRL

-197 QGERASRFRDGVL
+197 QGERSSRFRDGVL

-230 LLAHQGMSDAAI
+230 LLAHQGLSDAAI
-242 AIADVRRLVGARLTP
+242 GVADVRRLVGVRYTP
-257 LATPAVLSGY
+257 LATAAIVG
-267 ELESAGGTRTGGD
+267 EAEAHTRETAD

-286 EVSTAVVEQVEEWRV
+286 EVASTVVEQVEEWRV

-308 RWRAEGISVAVLD
+308 RWRGEGISVAVLE
-321 RALQLRESPDVDGLL
+321 RALQLREAPDVDGLL

-343 EYLRDLERQGSA
+343 EYLRDLERQGST
-355 ADTTLSGH
+355 ADPSLAGRP
-363 TIFRDPE
+363 IFRDPE

-382 VSSIEPPP
+382 VASIEPPP
-390 RPETA
+390 RPDAALQFST
-395 CTFDGLHEGAANQL
+395 LHEGRANQMAL
-409 ALRAAR
+409 AAAR
-415 AVVAA
+415 AVVNA
-420 PGTQFVP
+420 PGEQYVP

-432 PSGSGRSHLLH
+432 PSGSGRTHLLN
-443 AIGNGLIAAG
+443 AIGNAMIAAG
-453 VQTVACVSAFTFA
+453 VQTVACVSAGDFA
-466 EQLITALRE
+466 DQLITALRE

-488 GALLLDDIEAVAG
+488 GALLLDDIEAIAG

-521 QVVLTSSVPPNQL
+521 QVVLTSSVAPNLMPQL
-534 ATLEDR
+534 EER
-540 LRTRFAQGLIVDLG
+540 LRTRFTQGLVVELV
-554 SPDQAQRVALIAQF
+554 SPDASQRAAVLEKF
-568 FQAHGTSVSDEV
+568 FAEHHARVSDAV
-580 VAQLAERS
+580 VSQLAERPA
-588 VRSIGDVL
+588 RSIGDVIAV
-596 STARRLHAAAT
+596 ARRLHAAAT

-612 ITPAFVAAELDGTVT
+612 ITAAFVHAELDGSVT
-627 HRRGLKHLMGD
+627 PRRGLKHLMGD
-638 PENFVHRWPDPA
+638 PENFVHRWPDLT
-650 ARLIEDVD
+650 ARLIEDCD

>member
-1 MPNPVV
+1 
-7 QSSLARHRRHMKLDQ
+7 MKLDQ

-50 VLYNPLFVYGAS
+50 VLYNPLFVYGSS

-74 HAARDKQPSL
+74 HSARDKQPSL

-101 LQGGRLDTFKKRYE
+101 TQGGRLETFKKRYE

-146 GRGTQIIMTSD
+146 GRGTQIVMTSD

-197 QGERASRFRDGVL
+197 QAERASRFRDGVL

-230 LLAHQGMSDAAI
+230 LLAHQGMTDAAI
-242 AIADVRRLVGARLTP
+242 GVSDVRRLVGVRSTP
-257 LATPAVLSGY
+257 LGTPAVFAAMKLDPRVS
-267 ELESAGGTRTGGD
+267 GD
-280 FDTFVQ
+280 FDTFVK
-286 EVSTAVVEQVEEWRV
+286 EVSTAVVEQVEEWRM

-308 RWRAEGISVAVLD
+308 RWRGEGISVAVLD
-321 RALQLRESPDVDGLL
+321 RALQLREAPDVEGLL

-343 EYLRDLERQGSA
+343 DYLRDLERQGSA

-363 TIFRDPE
+363 LIFRDPE
-370 RVKEAHALVQQA
+370 RVKEAHAMVQQA
-382 VSSIEPPP
+382 VASIEPPP
-390 RPETA
+390 LPEA
-395 CTFDGLHEGAANQL
+395 IYTFETLHEGRANQL
-409 ALRAAR
+409 AARAAR
-415 AVVAA
+415 AVVGA
-420 PGTQFVP
+420 PGTQYVP

-432 PSGSGRSHLLH
+432 PAGSGRTHLLH

-453 VQTVACVSAFTFA
+453 VQTVACVSALTFA

-475 GAVEKWRARYRNA
+475 GAVERWRARYRNA

-521 QVVLTSSVPPNQL
+521 QVVLTSTVPPNQL
-534 ATLEDR
+534 ATLEER
-540 LRTRFAQGLIVDLG
+540 LRTRFAQGLVVELG
-554 SPDQAQRVALIAQF
+554 SPDAAQRAAILARCFDAQR
-568 FQAHGTSVSDEV
+568 TV
-580 VAQLAERS
+580 VEEGVVTQLAQRPA
-588 VRSIGDVL
+588 RAIGDVIAI
-596 STARRLHAAAT
+596 ARRLHAAST
-607 LAGAP
+607 LAGSPVTA
-612 ITPAFVAAELDGTVT
+612 AFVAAELDGAALA
-627 HRRGLKHLMGD
+627 RRGPRHLMGD
-638 PENFVHRWPDPA
+638 PENFVHRWPDLT

>member
-1 MPNPVV
+1 
-7 QSSLARHRRHMKLDQ
+7 MKLDQ

-50 VLYNPLFVYGAS
+50 VLYNPLFMYGAS

-74 HAARDKQPSL
+74 HSAKDKQPSL

-146 GRGTQIIMTSD
+146 GRGTQIVMTSD
-157 RPPDEITDVTDRL
+157 RPPDEITDVADRL

-242 AIADVRRLVGARLTP
+242 AVADVRRLVGARATP
-257 LATPAVLSGY
+257 LATPALY
-267 ELESAGGTRTGGD
+267 AEADLLNRDTGD
-280 FDTFVQ
+280 YDTFVQ
-286 EVSTAVVEQVEEWRV
+286 EVQTAVVEQVEEWRV
-301 RLADAAA
+301 RLADAAS

-355 ADTTLSGH
+355 ADSSLSGNA
-363 TIFRDPE
+363 IFRDPE

-390 RPETA
+390 RPDPVLV
-395 CTFDGLHEGAANQL
+395 FDGLHEGRANQL

-415 AVVAA
+415 AVVDA
-420 PGTQFVP
+420 PGTQYVP

-432 PSGSGRSHLLH
+432 PSGSGRTHLLH
-443 AIGNGLIAAG
+443 AIGNALIAGG
-453 VQTVACVSAFTFA
+453 VQTVACVAASAFA

-540 LRTRFAQGLIVDLG
+540 LRTRFAQGLVVELG
-554 SPDQAQRVALIAQF
+554 APDESQRAALIGAYLKSHD
-568 FQAHGTSVSDEV
+568 APVSDAII
-580 VAQLAERS
+580 AQLAQRSARS
-588 VRSIGDVL
+588 VGDVL
-596 STARRLHAAAT
+596 SMTRRLHAAAT

-612 ITPAFVAAELDGTVT
+612 ITAAFVAAELDGAAAPRNVA
-627 HRRGLKHLMGD
+627 KHLMGD
-638 PENFVHRWPDPA
+638 PENFVHRWPDLT

>member
-1 MPNPVV
+1 
-7 QSSLARHRRHMKLDQ
+7 MKLDQ

-74 HAARDKQPSL
+74 HSAKDKQPSL

-101 LQGGRLDTFKKRYE
+101 TQGGRLDTFKRRYE

-146 GRGTQIIMTSD
+146 GRGTQIVMTSD
-157 RPPDEITDVTDRL
+157 RPPDEIADVADRL

-230 LLAHQGMSDAAI
+230 LLAHQGLSAAAI
-242 AIADVRRLVGARLTP
+242 GASDVRRLVGARATP
-257 LATPAVLSGY
+257 LATAAMFGPHDAD
-267 ELESAGGTRTGGD
+267 ATRNDTGD
-280 FDTFVQ
+280 YDTFVQ
-286 EVSTAVVEQVEEWRV
+286 EVATAVVEQVEEWRV
-301 RLADAAA
+301 RLADAAS

-321 RALQLRESPDVDGLL
+321 RALQLRESPDVEGLL

-355 ADTTLSGH
+355 ADATLSGH
-363 TIFRDPE
+363 AIFRDPE

-382 VSSIEPPP
+382 VASIEPPP
-390 RPETA
+390 RPDPLLHFSA
-395 CTFDGLHEGAANQL
+395 LHEGRANQL

-415 AVVAA
+415 SVVEA
-420 PGTQFVP
+420 PGTQYVP

-443 AIGNGLIAAG
+443 AIGNALIAAG
-453 VQTVACVSAFTFA
+453 VQTVACVSAATFA

-540 LRTRFAQGLIVDLG
+540 LRTRFAQGLVVELG
-554 SPDQAQRVALIAQF
+554 SPDVLQRTAVI
-568 FQAHGTSVSDEV
+568 GTIFREQQSRIDDAV
-580 VAQLAERS
+580 VAQSR
-588 VRSIGDVL
+588 
-596 STARRLHAAAT
+596 
-607 LAGAP
+607 
-612 ITPAFVAAELDGTVT
+612 
-627 HRRGLKHLMGD
+627 
-638 PENFVHRWPDPA
+638 
-650 ARLIEDVD
+650 

>member
-1 MPNPVV
+1 
-7 QSSLARHRRHMKLDQ
+7 MKLDQ

-74 HAARDKQPSL
+74 HSARDKQPSL

-146 GRGTQIIMTSD
+146 GRGTQIVMTSD

-242 AIADVRRLVGARLTP
+242 GISDVRRLVGARMTP
-257 LATPAVLSGY
+257 LATPAIVAEYDQVSRRG
-267 ELESAGGTRTGGD
+267 SGD

-308 RWRAEGISVAVLD
+308 RWRSEGISVAVLD

-355 ADTTLSGH
+355 ADSALSGH
-363 TIFRDPE
+363 AIFRDPE
-370 RVKEAHALVQQA
+370 RVKEAHAMVQQA
-382 VSSIEPPP
+382 VASIEPPP
-390 RPETA
+390 RPELA
-395 CTFDGLHEGAANQL
+395 YTFEGLHEGRANQL

-432 PSGSGRSHLLH
+432 PAGSGRTHLLH

-540 LRTRFAQGLIVDLG
+540 LRTRFAQGLIVELG
-554 SPDQAQRVALIAQF
+554 SPDEAQRVAVITHF
-568 FQAHGTSVSDEV
+568 FAAHHTPVGTAVI
-580 VAQLAERS
+580 AQLAERPA
-588 VRSIGDVL
+588 RSIGDVV
-596 STARRLHAAAT
+596 TVARRLHAAAT

-612 ITPAFVAAELDGTVT
+612 ITSAFVAAELDGAVAP
-627 HRRGLKHLMGD
+627 RRGLKHLMGD
-638 PENFVHRWPDPA
+638 PENFVHRWPDLT
-650 ARLIEDVD
+650 ARLIEDAD

>member
-1 MPNPVV
+1 
-7 QSSLARHRRHMKLDQ
+7 MKLDQ

-74 HAARDKQPSL
+74 HSARDKQPSL

-101 LQGGRLDTFKKRYE
+101 LQGGRLETFKKRYE

-146 GRGTQIIMTSD
+146 GRGTQIVMTSD
-157 RPPDEITDVTDRL
+157 RPPDEITDVADRL

-197 QGERASRFRDGVL
+197 QGERSSRFRDGVL

-230 LLAHQGMSDAAI
+230 LLAHQGMSTAAI
-242 AIADVRRLVGARLTP
+242 GVSDVRRLVGARATP
-257 LATPAVLSGY
+257 LANAAIYGDIA
-267 ELESAGGTRTGGD
+267 EHESDSDTGD
-280 FDTFVQ
+280 YDTFVQ
-286 EVSTAVVEQVEEWRV
+286 EVASAVVEQVEEWRV
-301 RLADAAA
+301 RLADASA

-321 RALQLRESPDVDGLL
+321 RALQLREAPDVEGLL

-355 ADTTLSGH
+355 ADSNLSGH
-363 TIFRDPE
+363 SIFRDPE

-390 RPETA
+390 RPEPGLLFTS
-395 CTFDGLHEGAANQL
+395 LHEGRANQM
-409 ALRAAR
+409 AMRAAR
-415 AVVAA
+415 SVVEA
-420 PGTQFVP
+420 PGTQYVP

-432 PSGSGRSHLLH
+432 PSGSGRTHLLH

-453 VQTVACVSAFTFA
+453 IQTVACVSAATFA

-540 LRTRFAQGLIVDLG
+540 LRTRFAQGLIVELG
-554 SPDQAQRVALIAQF
+554 GPDEAQRAAIISSFFHAHHVKVAD
-568 FQAHGTSVSDEV
+568 TV
-580 VAQLAERS
+580 VAQLAERPA
-588 VRSIGDVL
+588 RSIGDVIGI
-596 STARRLHAAAT
+596 ARRLHAAAT

-612 ITPAFVAAELDGTVT
+612 ITSAFVAAELDGALVV
-627 HRRGLKHLMGD
+627 RRGLRHLMGD
-638 PENFVHRWPDPA
+638 PENFVHRWPDLT
-650 ARLIEDVD
+650 ARLIEDAD

>member
-1 MPNPVV
+1 
-7 QSSLARHRRHMKLDQ
+7 MKLDQ

-74 HAARDKQPSL
+74 HSAKDKQPSL

-146 GRGTQIIMTSD
+146 GRGTQIVMTSD
-157 RPPDEITDVTDRL
+157 RPPDEITDVADRL

-242 AIADVRRLVGARLTP
+242 AVQDVRRLVGARSTP
-257 LATPAVLSGY
+257 LATPALY
-267 ELESAGGTRTGGD
+267 AEADLLNRDTGD
-280 FDTFVQ
+280 YDTFVQ
-286 EVSTAVVEQVEEWRV
+286 EVATAVVEQVEEWRV

-321 RALQLRESPDVDGLL
+321 RALQLREAPDVDGLL

-355 ADTTLSGH
+355 ADSSLSGH
-363 TIFRDPE
+363 AIFRDPE
-370 RVKEAHALVQQA
+370 RVKEGHAMVQQA

-390 RPETA
+390 RPDA
-395 CTFDGLHEGAANQL
+395 SLTFESLHEGRANQL

-415 AVVAA
+415 GVVAA
-420 PGTQFVP
+420 PGTQYVP

-432 PSGSGRSHLLH
+432 PSGSGRTHLLH
-443 AIGNGLIAAG
+443 AIGNALVAAG
-453 VQTVACVSAFTFA
+453 VPTVACVSAAAFA

-540 LRTRFAQGLIVDLG
+540 LRTRFAQGLIVELG
-554 SPDQAQRVALIAQF
+554 GPDQAQRSAVVSTYFSARQTSVTAAVIAQI
-568 FQAHGTSVSDEV
+568 
-580 VAQLAERS
+580 AERPA
-588 VRSIGDVL
+588 RSIGDVIAV
-596 STARRLHAAAT
+596 ARRLHAAAT

-612 ITPAFVAAELDGTVT
+612 VTSAFVAAELDGAATS
-627 HRRGLKHLMGD
+627 RSAAKHLMGD
-638 PENFVHRWPDPA
+638 PENFVHRWPDLT
-650 ARLIEDVD
+650 ARLIEDAD

>member
-1 MPNPVV
+1 
-7 QSSLARHRRHMKLDQ
+7 MKLDQ

-74 HAARDKQPSL
+74 HSAKDKQPSL

-101 LQGGRLDTFKKRYE
+101 MQGGRLDTFKRRYE

-146 GRGTQIIMTSD
+146 GRGTQIVMTSD
-157 RPPDEITDVTDRL
+157 RPPDEIADVADRL

-230 LLAHQGMSDAAI
+230 LLAHQGMSTAAI
-242 AIADVRRLVGARLTP
+242 GISDVRRLVGARATP
-257 LATPAVLSGY
+257 LATAAMFGPQDTDA
-267 ELESAGGTRTGGD
+267 TRNDTGD
-280 FDTFVQ
+280 YDTFVQ
-286 EVSTAVVEQVEEWRV
+286 EVATAVVEQVEEWRV
-301 RLADAAA
+301 RLADAAS

-321 RALQLRESPDVDGLL
+321 RALQLRESPDVEGLL

-363 TIFRDPE
+363 AIFRDPE

-382 VSSIEPPP
+382 VASIEPPP
-390 RPETA
+390 RPNPLLNFSA
-395 CTFDGLHEGAANQL
+395 LHEGRANQL

-415 AVVAA
+415 SVVEA
-420 PGTQFVP
+420 PGTQYVP

-443 AIGNGLIAAG
+443 AIGNALIAAG
-453 VQTVACVSAFTFA
+453 VQTVACVSAATFA

-540 LRTRFAQGLIVDLG
+540 LRTRFAQGLVVELG
-554 SPDQAQRVALIAQF
+554 SPDVLQRAAVIGTV
-568 FQAHGTSVSDEV
+568 FQEHLSRIDDAVI
-580 VAQLAERS
+580 AQLAERPA
-588 VRSIGDVL
+588 RSIGDVIAI
-596 STARRLHAAAT
+596 ARRLHAAAT

-612 ITPAFVAAELDGTVT
+612 ITSAFVAAELDGAVSP
-627 HRRGLKHLMGD
+627 RRGMKYLMGD
-638 PENFVHRWPDPA
+638 PENFVHRWPDLT
-650 ARLIEDVD
+650 ARLIEDTD

>member
-1 MPNPVV
+1 
-7 QSSLARHRRHMKLDQ
+7 MKLDQ

-74 HAARDKQPSL
+74 HSARDKQPSL

-146 GRGTQIIMTSD
+146 GRGTQIVMTSD

-197 QGERASRFRDGVL
+197 QGERTSRFRDGVL

-242 AIADVRRLVGARLTP
+242 GISDVRRLVGARLTP
-257 LATPAVLSGY
+257 LATPAILSEYDQQSRRG
-267 ELESAGGTRTGGD
+267 GGD

-301 RLADAAA
+301 RLADAGA
-308 RWRAEGISVAVLD
+308 RWRAEGISVAVLE
-321 RALQLRESPDVDGLL
+321 RALQLRESPDVNGLL

-355 ADTTLSGH
+355 ADSTLSGH
-363 TIFRDPE
+363 AIFRDPE
-370 RVKEAHALVQQA
+370 RVKEAHAMVQQA
-382 VSSIEPPP
+382 VASIAPPP
-390 RPETA
+390 RPEPA
-395 CTFDGLHEGAANQL
+395 LTFDGLHEGGANQL
-409 ALRAAR
+409 GLRAAR

-432 PSGSGRSHLLH
+432 PAGSGRTHLLH
-443 AIGNGLIAAG
+443 AIGNGLIAGG
-453 VQTVACVSAFTFA
+453 VQTVACVSASTFA

-475 GAVEKWRARYRNA
+475 GAVEKWRARYRNS

-540 LRTRFAQGLIVDLG
+540 LRTRFAQGLVVELG
-554 SPDQAQRVALIAQF
+554 SPDESQRAAVIAQF
-568 FQAHGTSVSDEV
+568 FAAHHTP
-580 VAQLAERS
+580 VASAVITQLAERPA
-588 VRSIGDVL
+588 RSIGDVV
-596 STARRLHAAAT
+596 TIARRLHAAAT

-612 ITPAFVAAELDGTVT
+612 ITTAFVAAELDGTVAP
-627 HRRGLKHLMGD
+627 RRGLRHLMGD
-638 PENFVHRWPDPA
+638 PENFVHRWPDLT
-650 ARLIEDVD
+650 ARLIEDVN

>member
-1 MPNPVV
+1 
-7 QSSLARHRRHMKLDQ
+7 MKLDQ

-50 VLYNPLFVYGAS
+50 VLYNPLVVYGAS

-101 LQGGRLDTFKKRYE
+101 LQGGRLDTFKRRYE

-146 GRGTQIIMTSD
+146 GRGTQIVMTSD
-157 RPPDEITDVTDRL
+157 RPPDEITDVADRL

-197 QGERASRFRDGVL
+197 QGERSSRFRDGVL

-230 LLAHQGMSDAAI
+230 LLAHQGLSDAAI
-242 AIADVRRLVGARLTP
+242 GIADVRRLVGARLTP
-257 LATPAVLSGY
+257 LATPATIAQY
-267 ELESAGGTRTGGD
+267 EQQSKAGRRSGGD

-286 EVSTAVVEQVEEWRV
+286 EVSTVVVEQVEEWRV

-321 RALQLRESPDVDGLL
+321 RALQLRESPDVEGLL

-355 ADTTLSGH
+355 ADSALSGQ

-370 RVKEAHALVQQA
+370 RVKEAHALVQQVVA
-382 VSSIEPPP
+382 SIEPPP
-390 RPETA
+390 RPDA
-395 CTFDGLHEGAANQL
+395 AYTFDGLHEGAANQL

-415 AVVAA
+415 AVVSA

-432 PSGSGRSHLLH
+432 PAGSGRTHLLH
-443 AIGNGLIAAG
+443 AIGNGLSAAG
-453 VQTVACVSAFTFA
+453 VQTVACVSASTFA

-521 QVVLTSSVPPNQL
+521 QVVLTSTVPPNQL

-554 SPDQAQRVALIAQF
+554 SPDHPQRVAVIAQF
-568 FQAHGTSVSDEV
+568 FSAPHTNVSDEV
-580 VAQLAERS
+580 VAQLAGRPA
-588 VRSIGDVL
+588 RSIGDVIT
-596 STARRLHAAAT
+596 TARRLHAAAT

-612 ITPAFVAAELDGTVT
+612 ITPAFVAAELDGAATP
-627 HRRGLKHLMGD
+627 RRGLKHLMGD

-650 ARLIEDVD
+650 ARLIEDAN